1 MESLYCSQLSYIDYT
16 SANAKTFSVFPFCIP
31 DPMSIFLASMAC
43 SRLLLGNHDRLLMQ
57 MIEHGRPLM
66 ALATMMYSDITIT
79 EVCMYVRMYVGG
91 AI

>member
-1 MESLYCSQLSYIDYT
+1 
-16 SANAKTFSVFPFCIP
+16 
-31 DPMSIFLASMAC
+31 MAC

-79 EVCMYVRMYVGG
+79 EVCMYVRTYVCRWSYLMMITVTDVRTCSVVRMC
-91 AI
+91 ARTVHACDVQ